1 MHASDRIFPLD
12 ALRGFAVMGILLMN
26 IVSFAMPE
34 QAYIN
39 PAAWGGQGAADI
51 AAWAI
56 AWVLFDGK
64 MRGLFSLMFGASM
77 LLVIDR
83 AEMSGGDGRRTHM
96 RRAFWLF
103 WFGLAHY
110 LLLWWGDILMLY
122 ALVGMVA
129 LLFVGKEPIAL
140 VKWAFAAFA
149 LHFLIVAAIMAPL
162 YAYQDAASQPG
173 ASAETVQGFAA
184 MAAALGKPGTQ
195 AIMEQAAI
203 YRSGFS
209 AIFAHELHA
218 FPAAFPAMLL
228 YFGLDTLGFMLL
240 GMAMLKGGFLTG
252 DWDGEQ
258 YRRTARHC
266 FLIGLPPMIALAVWV
281 LLSGFDT
288 LATFGALMAWSFPFR
303 IPLTVGY
310 AALFLWIIGRAQ
322 GHWLIIRIAAAGRAA
337 FSNYLGTSLV
347 MCAIFYGW
355 GLGLFG
361 RVDRAP
367 LYLFVLL
374 AWALMLLW
382 SKPWLDRFAYGPMEW
397 LWRSLARGKLQ
408 PMRKSVPR

>member
-1 MHASDRIFPLD
+1 MHSTDRIFPLD

-39 PAAWGGQGAADI
+39 PAAWGGQGVGNV
-51 AAWAI
+51 AAWAVN
-56 AWVLFDGK
+56 WVLFDGK

-77 LLVIDR
+77 LLVMDR
-83 AEMSGGDGRRTHM
+83 AEMAGGDGRQTHL

-103 WFGLAHY
+103 WFGIAHY

-122 ALVGMVA
+122 AIVSLCA
-129 LLFVGKEPIAL
+129 LLFVGKEPLSL
-140 VKWAFAAFA
+140 VKWAFAAFGA
-149 LHFLIVAAIMAPL
+149 HFLLVAVLMIPI
-162 YAYQDAASQPG
+162 YGYYHAASLPG
-173 ASAETVQGFAA
+173 APEETLRGFAA
-184 MAAALGKPGTQ
+184 MTAALGEPGTP
-195 AIMEQAAI
+195 AVAEQIAT
-203 YRSGFS
+203 YRSGYA
-209 AIFAHELHA
+209 AIVDHQFLAL
-218 FPAAFPAMLL
+218 PSTFPAMFL
-228 YFGLDTLGFMLL
+228 YISLDTLGFMLL

-252 DWDGEQ
+252 GWDGEQ

-266 FLIGLPPMIALAVWV
+266 FMIGLPPMIALALWV
-281 LLSGFDT
+281 ILSGFGT
-288 LATFGALMAWSFPFR
+288 LTTFGAVMAWSFPFR

-322 GHWLIIRIAAAGRAA
+322 GHWLIARIAAAGRAA
-337 FSNYLGTSLV
+337 FTNYLGTSLV

-361 RVDRAP
+361 KVDRAP
-367 LYLFVLL
+367 LYLFVLFG
-374 AWALMLLW
+374 WALMLLW
-382 SKPWLDRFAYGPMEW
+382 SKPWLDRFAYGPLEW

-408 PMRKSVPR
+408 SMRKSVPR